1 MGCFDVETK
10 REFDRATALAQLL
23 VTSKLE
29 QRSSSK
35 QRRVNDQAKMIFVA
49 AGVVGSCVNITY
61 MHISK
66 SPNKMQM
73 YELLYTIGWLGLR
86 EKVFTKA
93 IIV

>member
-1 MGCFDVETK
+1 MSRPKG
-10 REFDRATALAQLL
+10 FDRTQQL

-35 QRRVNDQAKMIFVA
+35 QRRVNDQAEMMFVA
-49 AGVVGSCVNITY
+49 AGALRKYN

-73 YELLYTIGWLGLR
+73 YELLYTIGLG
-86 EKVFTKA
+86 
-93 IIV
+93 